1 MRKSSKKTKKPFPQ
15 YFTFSE
21 EDIERYNE
29 EEEIREID
37 RKIRKIKIEH
47 KNQVKLYLEK
57 KYKII
62 DFYFKN

>member
-1 MRKSSKKTKKPFPQ
+1 MCKSSKKTFPQ

-21 EDIERYNE
+21 EDIKRYNE
-29 EEEIREID
+29 EEEIREIN
-37 RKIRKIKIEH
+37 RKIRKIKKEH
-47 KNQVKLYLEK
+47 KKQVKLYLEK